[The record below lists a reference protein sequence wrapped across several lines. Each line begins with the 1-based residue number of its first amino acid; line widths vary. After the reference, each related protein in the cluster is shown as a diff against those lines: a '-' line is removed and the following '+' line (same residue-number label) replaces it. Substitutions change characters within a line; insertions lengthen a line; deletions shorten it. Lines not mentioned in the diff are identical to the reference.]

1 MKCCVLGLGYI
12 GLPTAAL
19 LAARGHDVLGV
30 DVDPRRL
37 DLMAQGV
44 LRETGLKELVEVGV
58 LSGRLRTGT
67 AVQEADAFLVCV
79 PTPRVAGRRDLTLA
93 DVLAAI
99 ESIAPH
105 LRKGNLVVLESTV
118 PPGTTDD
125 VIRPGLDRLSGLSCG
140 NDYFLACCPERVLPG
155 NLVHELAH
163 NARTVGG
170 VDDES
175 GRRAAALF
183 RTVVS
188 GEVIVTDAR
197 TAEMAKLMEN
207 TYAAVNIALANEF
220 AGLAESAGV
229 DVREAIA
236 LANRHPRVN
245 LMNPGPGV
253 GGHCIPVDPWFL
265 VDGAFASADLISQAL
280 RTNDAMPGRVAFAIG
295 EALARTGKPVRGA
308 RVVLMGVSY
317 KGGVDDVRESPAL
330 GIASRLWELGADVI
344 FQDPIATGFPHPVQ
358 VDLLTAVSGADAL
371 AVIADHPQ
379 YLGLEPLLPRL
390 RRLMRP
396 NPVFVDTRGVVK
408 SAEGFLFWR
417 LGRGFT
423 EDSPVMPNRPA
434 VGGFDAAG
442 SLATTSTG
450 RTACAPGAPRY

>member
-1 MKCCVLGLGYI
+1 LKCCVLGLGYI

-30 DVDPRRL
+30 DVDPQRL
-37 DLMAQGV
+37 DLMVQGV
-44 LRETGLKELVEVGV
+44 LRESGLMELIEVGV

-67 AVQEADAFLVCV
+67 TVHEADTFVICV
-79 PTPRVAGRRDLTLA
+79 PTPHVAGRQDLTLA

-125 VIRPGLDRLSGLSCG
+125 VIRPCLDRLSGLSCG
-140 NDYFLACCPERVLPG
+140 SDYFLAYCPERVLPG

-163 NARTVGG
+163 NARIVGG

-183 RTVVS
+183 RTIVS
-188 GEVIVTDAR
+188 GEVLVTGSR
-197 TAEMAKLMEN
+197 TAEMSKLMEN
-207 TYAAVNIALANEF
+207 TYAAVNIALANEL
-220 AGLAESAGV
+220 AWLAEYAGI

-265 VDGAFASADLISQAL
+265 VDGTPASACLISQAL
-280 RTNDAMPGRVAFAIG
+280 RTNDGMPGRVASAIG
-295 EALARTGKPVRGA
+295 DALARIGKPISGA
-308 RVVLMGVSY
+308 RVVLMGVAY

-330 GIASRLWELGADVI
+330 GVATWLWESGADVI
-344 FQDPIATGFPHPVQ
+344 FQDPIATGFPHPVEP
-358 VDLLTAVSGADAL
+358 DLLAAVSGADAL

-379 YLGLEPLLPRL
+379 YLGLELLLPRL

-396 NPVFVDTRGVVK
+396 NPLFVDTRGVVK

-417 LGRGFT
+417 LGCGFAK
-423 EDSPVMPNRPA
+423 DGNVVLNRPA
-434 VGGFDAAG
+434 QPVV
-442 SLATTSTG
+442 SEELRKTS
-450 RTACAPGAPRY
+450 